1 MKIFRD
7 IDALNNRL
15 KEAEGK
21 KIVFTNGV
29 FDLLHAGHID
39 LLEFA
44 ANNGDYLIVAINDD
58 NSVKRLKGETRPV
71 YRLKERMEVLEAV
84 MYVDFIIPFAEDTPL
99 QTIKKL
105 LRVDVL
111 VKGGDYKPNE
121 VVGREEVEQSGGK
134 LLLFDFKN
142 GSSTSSVLHKI
153 KQKKHVNI

>member
-7 IDALNNRL
+7 IDALNIRL

-71 YRLKERMEVLEAV
+71 YPLEERMEVLEAV
-84 MYVDFIIPFAEDTPL
+84 MYVDFIIPFVEDTPL

-111 VKGGDYKPNE
+111 VKGGDYEPSE

-134 LLLFDFKN
+134 LLLFDFKTD
-142 GSSTSSVLHKI
+142 SSTSSILQKI
-153 KQKKHVNI
+153 MN